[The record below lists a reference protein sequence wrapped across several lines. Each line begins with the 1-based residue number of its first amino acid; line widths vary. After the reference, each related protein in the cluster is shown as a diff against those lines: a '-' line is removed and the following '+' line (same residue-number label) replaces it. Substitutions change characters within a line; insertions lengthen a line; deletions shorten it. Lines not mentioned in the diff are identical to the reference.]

1 MKERLA
7 AIFERLQTLD
17 IQPTEENM
25 KKLLLTLNDLRE
37 IYEELGKGE
46 TDEADP
52 EGRNGD

>member
-1 MKERLA
+1 MREKLA
-7 AIFERLQTLD
+7 AVFERLQTLD

-37 IYEELGKGE
+37 IYEELGGE

-52 EGRNGD
+52 EGRDGD